1 MSTTPD
7 SLPAA
12 APAAALAIAMR
23 GVSKAFGGVQALID
37 VNLEVAN
44 GEIHALLGG
53 NGAGKS
59 TLLKVLD
66 GVHVPDSGVITVDG
80 VTLDTGFSTAAE
92 RVGIAMIFQEMS
104 LIPTL
109 SVAQNVFLAREHK
122 SSLGFIDDTL
132 AERETQR
139 LFELLDVDVN
149 PAAIVGDLS
158 AGQRQLTEIVKAL
171 SKDPSVLIL
180 DEPSSALSNDDVERL
195 FAVLRKLKSEGRA
208 IIYVSH
214 RMDEIARIADRATIL
229 RDGRN
234 VITADLADL
243 PIESMIEHIVGKR
256 SRGLSDVVRDE
267 RELGDAQLEIKQ
279 VSGLHKPQDVTFT
292 VHRGEVVGLAGLLG
306 SGRSSLA
313 RVLAGIDPIASGEIR
328 ISGKRV
334 NIRKPADAIKR
345 GIVLVP
351 EDRLREGVITEHSI
365 SDNLSLSGLDR
376 VSKRTLVSARET
388 RELAERQIADLKIK
402 TASRDHAVRTLS
414 GGNQQ
419 KVVIGKWLSLD
430 PDILILDE
438 PTAGIDIG
446 SKSEIILLV
455 RKLAAT
461 GKAILMISS
470 ELSELLSACDRI
482 IVMANGRQYEDLNRA
497 ELDDP
502 ALDPLATGVNSLA
515 ADADPLAQ
523 MQAAEQRLQRRIQTA
538 NAADAE
544 HPHVSQSVA

>member
-1 MSTTPD
+1 
-7 SLPAA
+7 
-12 APAAALAIAMR
+12 
-23 GVSKAFGGVQALID
+23 
-37 VNLEVAN
+37 
-44 GEIHALLGG
+44 
-53 NGAGKS
+53 
-59 TLLKVLD
+59 
-66 GVHVPDSGVITVDG
+66 
-80 VTLDTGFSTAAE
+80 
-92 RVGIAMIFQEMS
+92 MIFQEMS

-122 SSLGFIDDTL
+122 DSLGLINDRS

-139 LFELLDVDVN
+139 LFELLDVEVD
-149 PAAIVGDLS
+149 PSAIVSDLG

-171 SKDPSVLIL
+171 AKDPSVLIL
-180 DEPSSALSNDDVERL
+180 DEPSSALSTADVERL
-195 FAVLRKLKSEGRA
+195 FAVLRKLKSEARA
-208 IIYVSH
+208 IVYVSH

-267 RELGDAQLEIKQ
+267 RALGDALLEIKH
-279 VSGLHKPQDVTFT
+279 VSGLHKPRDVTFT

-313 RVLAGIDPIASGEIR
+313 RVLAGIDPMAAGEIR

-334 NIRKPADAIKR
+334 DIRRPADAIKR

-351 EDRLREGVITEHSI
+351 EDRLREGVIAEHSV
-365 SDNLSLSGLDR
+365 SDNLSLAGLDR
-376 VSKRTLVSARET
+376 VSKRNLVSARET
-388 RELAERQIADLKIK
+388 RVLAERQITDLKIK

-419 KVVIGKWLSLD
+419 KVVIGKWLGLD

-482 IVMANGRQYEDLNRA
+482 IVMANGRQYEDLRRSD
-497 ELDDP
+497 LDDP
-502 ALDPLATGVNSLA
+502 ALDPLAT
-515 ADADPLAQ
+515 DADPLAQ
-523 MQAAEQRLQRRIQTA
+523 MQAAEQRLQRHIQTV
-538 NAADAE
+538 NTVEAE
-544 HPHVSQSVA
+544 YRHVNQSLA